1 MQRRA
6 FTPRAGIATAV
17 LTAVFSL
24 STVTG
29 AAAQT
34 PGVTKDE
41 IRLGQSMPYSGNA
54 SAYGVV
60 GKAMGAYFEKI
71 NKEQGGING
80 RKITFI
86 SYDDGYSPPK
96 TVEMTR
102 KLIEQDEVLA
112 ILGTLG
118 TPTNTAIHRYLNQKK
133 VPHLFVTTGAT
144 KWADPKNFPYTMPGM
159 AAYQT
164 EAAIYG
170 RYLRAARPD
179 AKIAVL
185 YQNDDFGKD
194 YVTGFK
200 RGLGEAG
207 QKMIVA
213 EQSYEVTD
221 ATIDSQIVALKGSG
235 ADALFAVVLGKFVPQ
250 VIRQAYDTGWKPRD
264 FIVPTSA
271 TSVKAFLQPAGL
283 DKSTGLVTSSAVKS
297 VSDPQWDA
305 DPGMI
310 EYRKFLSDYMPGMD
324 PADSSM
330 VTGYN
335 TAMLMVQIL
344 KQCGND
350 LSRENVMRQAANLKN
365 VALPMLLPGITV
377 STGPDDYL
385 PYQTLRMQRF
395 DGKIWAVFGDPIT
408 D

>member
-1 MQRRA
+1 MRA
-6 FTPRAGIATAV
+6 RPTGRMAAFV
-17 LTAVFSL
+17 LSL
-24 STVTG
+24 CFAALP
-29 AAAQT
+29 AAAET
-34 PGVTKDE
+34 PGVSKTE

-60 GKAMGAYFEKI
+60 GKATGAYFEKI

-80 RKITFI
+80 RKIVFL
-86 SYDDGYSPPK
+86 SYDDGFSPPK

-102 KLIEQDEVLA
+102 KLIEQDDVLA
-112 ILGTLG
+112 IVGTLG
-118 TPTNTAIHRYLNQKK
+118 TAPNTAIHRYLNQKK
-133 VPHLFVTTGAT
+133 IPHLFVTTGAT
-144 KWADPKNFPYTMPGM
+144 KWADPKNFPFTMPGM

-170 RYLRAARPD
+170 RYLRATRPD

-200 RGLGEAG
+200 RGLGADG
-207 QKMIVA
+207 AKMIVA

-221 ATIDSQIVALKGSG
+221 ATIDSQIVALKSSG

-250 VIRQAYDTGWKPRD
+250 VIRQAHDTGWKPRD

-283 DKSTGLVTSSAVKS
+283 DKSTGLITSSAVKS
-297 VSDPQWDA
+297 VSDPQWDT

-310 EYRKFLSDYMPGMD
+310 EYRKFLTDYMPGLD
-324 PADSSM
+324 QSDSSA

-335 TAMLMVQIL
+335 TAMMMVQIL
-344 KQCGND
+344 KQCGDD
-350 LSRENVMRQAANLKN
+350 LSRENVMRQAANLKDLN
-365 VALPMLLPGITV
+365 LPMLLPGIKV
-377 STGPDDYL
+377 STAPDDYL

-395 DGKIWAVFGDPIT
+395 DGKIWSVFGDPIT

>member
-1 MQRRA
+1 MLKAALKAVGLTLA
-6 FTPRAGIATAV
+6 FMLPAMP
-17 LTAVFSL
+17 L
-24 STVTG
+24 
-29 AAAQT
+29 AAQT
-34 PGVTKDE
+34 PGVSKTE

-54 SAYGVV
+54 SAFGVV
-60 GKAMGAYFEKI
+60 GKSTGAYFEKI

-102 KLIEQDEVLA
+102 KLVEQDDVLA
-112 ILGTLG
+112 IVGTLG
-118 TPTNTAIHRYLNQKK
+118 TPTNTAIHRYLNTKK
-133 VPHLFVTTGAT
+133 IPHLFVTTGAT

-170 RYLRAARPD
+170 RYLRATRPD

-194 YVTGFK
+194 YVAGFK

-207 QKMIVA
+207 LKMIVA

-235 ADALFAVVLGKFVPQ
+235 ADALFAVALGKFVPQ
-250 VIRQAYDTGWKPRD
+250 MIRQAYDTGWKPKD

-283 DKSTGLVTSSAVKS
+283 DKSTGLITSSALKS
-297 VSDPQWDA
+297 VSDPQWDN
-305 DPGMI
+305 DPGMM
-310 EYRKFLSDYMPGMD
+310 EYRKFLAEYLPGMD
-324 PADSSM
+324 PFDSSM

-344 KQCGND
+344 KQCGED
-350 LSRENVMRQAANLKN
+350 LSRDNVIRQAANLKEFE
-365 VALPMLLPGITV
+365 LPMLLPGIKV
-377 STGPDDYL
+377 NTGPDDYL

>member
-1 MQRRA
+1 MALVRIVQLA
-6 FTPRAGIATAV
+6 LALFLATA
-17 LTAVFSL
+17 LL
-24 STVTG
+24 G

-34 PGVTKDE
+34 PGVSKDE

-60 GKAMGAYFEKI
+60 GKAMAAYFEKI
-71 NKEQGGING
+71 NKEEGGING
-80 RKITFI
+80 RKVTFL
-86 SYDDGYSPPK
+86 SLDDGYSPPK

-102 KLIEQDEVLA
+102 KLVEQDDVLA
-112 ILGTLG
+112 IVGTLG
-118 TPTNTAIHRYLNQKK
+118 TPTNTAIHRYLNSRKI
-133 VPHLFVTTGAT
+133 PHLLVTTGAQ

-159 AAYQT
+159 VSYQT

-170 RYLRAARPD
+170 RYLLQARPD

-200 RGLGEAG
+200 RGLGAAAA
-207 QKMIVA
+207 KMIVA

-235 ADALFAVVLGKFVPQ
+235 ADAFFAVVLGKFVPQ
-250 VIRQAYDTGWKPRD
+250 AIRQAFDTGWKPKD
-264 FIVPTSA
+264 FLIPTSG
-271 TSVKAFLQPAGL
+271 TSVKAFLEPAGL
-283 DKSTGLVTSSAVKS
+283 DKSTGLVTASMVKT
-297 VSDPQWDA
+297 VSDPQWDN
-305 DPGMI
+305 DPGMQG
-310 EYRKFLSDYMPGMD
+310 YRKFIKDYLPSMD
-324 PADSSM
+324 PNDTSM

-335 TAMLMVQIL
+335 SAMIMTQIL

-350 LSRENVMRQAANLKN
+350 LSRDNVIKQAANLKN
-365 VALPMLLPGITV
+365 LELPMLLPGIKVAT
-377 STGPDDYL
+377 SPDDYL
-385 PYQTLRMQRF
+385 PYQTMRLQRF
-395 DGKIWAVFGDPIT
+395 NGKTWMLFGEPIT

>member
-1 MQRRA
+1 MLEFPKSRLARSA
-6 FTPRAGIATAV
+6 ALAA
-17 LTAVFSL
+17 AL
-24 STVTG
+24 SVALATG
-29 AAAQT
+29 AARAQT
-34 PGVTKDE
+34 PGVSKTE

-60 GKAMGAYFEKI
+60 GKATAAYFEKV

-80 RKITFI
+80 RKISFL
-86 SYDDGYSPPK
+86 SLDDGYSPPK

-102 KLIEQDEVLA
+102 KLVEQEDVLA
-112 ILGTLG
+112 IVGTLG
-118 TPTNTAIHRYLNQKK
+118 TPTNTAIHRYLNSKK
-133 VPHLFVTTGAT
+133 IPHLFVTTGAT

-170 RYLRAARPD
+170 RYLRATRPD
-179 AKIAVL
+179 AKVAVL

-200 RGLGEAG
+200 KGLGEAA
-207 QKMIVA
+207 QKMIIA

-221 ATIDSQIVALKGSG
+221 ATIDSQMVALKGSG

-250 VIRQAYDTGWKPRD
+250 VIRQAHDTGWKPRD

-283 DKSTGLVTSSAVKS
+283 DKATGLITSSAVKS
-297 VSDPQWDA
+297 VSDPQWDNDA
-305 DPGMI
+305 GMI
-310 EYRKFLSDYMPGMD
+310 EYRKFLAEYLPAMD
-324 PADSSM
+324 PFDSSM

-344 KQCGND
+344 KQCGED
-350 LSRENVMRQAANLKN
+350 LSRENVIRQAANLKDF
-365 VALPMLLPGITV
+365 VLPMLLPGIKV

-395 DGKIWAVFGDPIT
+395 DGKIWAVFGEPIT
-408 D
+408 E

>member
-1 MQRRA
+1 MPLRLAGRSAATVLALALPA
-6 FTPRAGIATAV
+6 F
-17 LTAVFSL
+17 LL
-24 STVTG
+24 SP

-34 PGVTKDE
+34 PGVSKTE

-60 GKAMGAYFEKI
+60 GKATAAYFEKI

-80 RKITFI
+80 RKITFL

-102 KLIEQDEVLA
+102 KLVEQDDVLA
-112 ILGTLG
+112 IVGTLG
-118 TPTNTAIHRYLNQKK
+118 TPTNTAIHRYLNSKK
-133 VPHLFVTTGAT
+133 IPHLFVTTGAT

-170 RYLRAARPD
+170 RYLRATRPD

-207 QKMIVA
+207 VKTIVA

-221 ATIDSQIVALKGSG
+221 ATIDSQIVALKASG

-250 VIRQAYDTGWKPRD
+250 VIRQAHDTGWKPRD

-297 VSDPQWDA
+297 VSDPQWDN

-310 EYRKFLSDYMPGMD
+310 EYRKFLTDYMPGLD
-324 PADSSM
+324 QSDSSA

-335 TAMLMVQIL
+335 TAMMMVEIL
-344 KQCGND
+344 KQCVDD
-350 LSRENVMRQAANLKN
+350 LSRENVMRQAANLKDL
-365 VALPMLLPGITV
+365 ALPMLLPGIKVTT
-377 STGPDDYL
+377 SPDDYL

-395 DGKIWAVFGDPIT
+395 DGKIWSVFGDPIT

>member
-1 MQRRA
+1 MRPA
-6 FTPRAGIATAV
+6 LAGTIVAGT
-17 LTAVFSL
+17 LSL
-24 STVTG
+24 LSALP

-34 PGVTKDE
+34 PGVSKDE
-41 IRLGQSMPYSGNA
+41 IRIGQSMPYSGNA

-60 GKAMGAYFEKI
+60 GKSTAAYFEKI

-102 KLIEQDEVLA
+102 KLVEQDDVLA
-112 ILGTLG
+112 IMGTLG

-133 VPHLFVTTGAT
+133 IPHLFVTTGAT

-170 RYLRAARPD
+170 RYLRATRPD

-207 QKMIVA
+207 VKTIVA

-221 ATIDSQIVALKGSG
+221 ATIDSQIVALKASG

-283 DKSTGLVTSSAVKS
+283 DKSTGLVTASAVKS
-297 VSDPQWDA
+297 VSDPQWDN

-310 EYRKFLSDYMPGMD
+310 EYRKFLADYLPGLD
-324 PADSSM
+324 PSDSSA

-335 TAMLMVQIL
+335 TAMMMVQIL

-350 LSRENVMRQAANLKN
+350 LSRENVMRQAANLKDL
-365 VALPMLLPGITV
+365 ALPMLLPGITV
-377 STGPDDYL
+377 TTSAEDYL

-395 DGKIWAVFGDPIT
+395 DGKIWSVFGDPIT

>member
-1 MQRRA
+1 MRLRA
-6 FTPRAGIATAV
+6 HMLALAGA
-17 LTAVFSL
+17 LTVVSA
-24 STVTG
+24 G
-29 AAAQT
+29 ALAQT
-34 PGVTKDE
+34 PGVSKDE

-71 NKEQGGING
+71 NKEEGGIKG
-80 RKITFI
+80 RKIKFL
-86 SYDDGYSPPK
+86 SLDDGYSPPK

-102 KLIEQDEVLA
+102 RLVEQEDVLA
-112 ILGTLG
+112 IVGTLG
-118 TPTNTAIHRYLNQKK
+118 TPTNTAIHRYLNTKK

-159 AAYQT
+159 ASYQT

-170 RYLRAARPD
+170 RYLLKERPE
-179 AKIAVL
+179 AKVAVL

-194 YVTGFK
+194 YLTGFK
-200 RGLGEAG
+200 KGLGAAAS
-207 QKMIVA
+207 KMIVM

-250 VIRQAYDTGWKPRD
+250 VIRQAYDTGWKPKD

-271 TSVKAFLQPAGL
+271 MSIKAFLKPAGL
-283 DKSTGLVTSSAVKS
+283 DKSTGLVTASALKT
-297 VSDPQWDA
+297 VSDPFWDT

-310 EYRKFLSDYMPGMD
+310 EYRKFLADYLPAMD
-324 PADSSM
+324 PYDSSM

-335 TAMLMVQIL
+335 TGRLMVQIL
-344 KQCGND
+344 KQCGDD
-350 LSRENVMRQAANLKN
+350 LSRENVMRQAANLKDIE
-365 VALPMLLPGITV
+365 LPMLLPGIKVT
-377 STGPDDYL
+377 TAPDDFL
-385 PYQTLRMQRF
+385 PYQTLRMHRF
-395 DGKIWAVFGDPIT
+395 NGATWAVFGDPLT
-408 D
+408 E

>member
-1 MQRRA
+1 MTLMPLKA
-6 FTPRAGIATAV
+6 LGLAAALAIIASP
-17 LTAVFSL
+17 L
-24 STVTG
+24 
-29 AAAQT
+29 AAQT
-34 PGVTKDE
+34 PGVSKDE

-60 GKAMGAYFEKI
+60 GKATAAYFEKI

-80 RKITFI
+80 RKIRFI

-102 KLIEQDEVLA
+102 KLVEQDDVLA
-112 ILGTLG
+112 IVGTLG
-118 TPTNTAIHRYLNQKK
+118 TPTNTAIHRYVNSKK
-133 VPHLFVTTGAT
+133 IPHLFVTTGAT

-170 RYLRAARPD
+170 RYLRAKRPD
-179 AKIAVL
+179 AKVAVL

-200 RGLGEAG
+200 RGLGEAAS
-207 QKMIVA
+207 KMIVV

-221 ATIDSQIVALKGSG
+221 ATIDSQMVALKGSG

-250 VIRQAYDTGWKPRD
+250 VIRQAHDTGWKPQD

-297 VSDPQWDA
+297 VSDPQWDNDA
-305 DPGMI
+305 GMI
-310 EYRKFLSDYMPGMD
+310 EYRKFLSDYLPSHD
-324 PADSSM
+324 PYDSSA

-350 LSRENVMRQAANLKN
+350 LSRENVIRQAASLKN
-365 VALPMLLPGITV
+365 IKLPMLLPGISV

-395 DGKIWAVFGDPIT
+395 DGKIWAVFGEPIT
-408 D
+408 DEK

>member
-1 MQRRA
+1 MRLAVTGRLA
-6 FTPRAGIATAV
+6 ATV
-17 LTAVFSL
+17 LALALPAAVFGPAL
-24 STVTG
+24 
-29 AAAQT
+29 AET
-34 PGVTKDE
+34 PGVSKTE

-60 GKAMGAYFEKI
+60 GKATAAYFEKI

-80 RKITFI
+80 RKITFF

-102 KLIEQDEVLA
+102 KLIEQDDVLA
-112 ILGTLG
+112 IVGTLG
-118 TPTNTAIHRYLNQKK
+118 TPGNTAIHRYLNQKK
-133 VPHLFVTTGAT
+133 IPHLFVTTGAT

-170 RYLRAARPD
+170 RYLRATRPD

-185 YQNDDFGKD
+185 FQNDDFGKD
-194 YVTGFK
+194 YVVGFK

-207 QKMIVA
+207 VKSIVA

-221 ATIDSQIVALKGSG
+221 ATIDSQIVALKASG

-250 VIRQAYDTGWKPRD
+250 VIRQAHDTGWKPRD

-283 DKSTGLVTSSAVKS
+283 DKSTGLVTSSGVKS
-297 VSDPQWDA
+297 VSDPQWDT

-310 EYRKFLSDYMPGMD
+310 EYRKFLSDYMPGLD
-324 PADSSM
+324 QSDSSA

-335 TAMLMVQIL
+335 TAMMMVQIL
-344 KQCGND
+344 KQCGDD
-350 LSRENVMRQAANLKN
+350 LSRENVMRQAANLKDL
-365 VALPMLLPGITV
+365 ALPMLLPGIKVTT
-377 STGPDDYL
+377 SPDDYL

-395 DGKIWAVFGDPIT
+395 NGQIWSVFGDPIT

>member
-1 MQRRA
+1 MRA
-6 FTPRAGIATAV
+6 RSAGPMAAF
-17 LTAVFSL
+17 AFSMSL
-24 STVTG
+24 AALQALP
-29 AAAQT
+29 AAAQS
-34 PGVTKDE
+34 PGVSKTE

-60 GKAMGAYFEKI
+60 GKATAAYFEKI

-80 RKITFI
+80 RKITFF
-86 SYDDGYSPPK
+86 SYDDGFSPPK

-102 KLIEQDEVLA
+102 KLIEQDDVLA
-112 ILGTLG
+112 IVGTLG
-118 TPTNTAIHRYLNQKK
+118 TAPNTAIHRYLNQKK
-133 VPHLFVTTGAT
+133 IPHLFVTTGAT

-170 RYLRAARPD
+170 RHLRATRPD

-194 YVTGFK
+194 YMVGFK

-207 QKMIVA
+207 AKMIVA

-221 ATIDSQIVALKGSG
+221 ATIDSQMVALKGSG

-250 VIRQAYDTGWKPRD
+250 VIRQAHDTGWKPKD

-297 VSDPQWDA
+297 VSDPQWDT

-310 EYRKFLSDYMPGMD
+310 EYRKFLTEYMPGLD
-324 PADSSM
+324 QSDSSA

-335 TAMLMVQIL
+335 TAMMMVQIL
-344 KQCGND
+344 KQCGDD
-350 LSRENVMRQAANLKN
+350 LSRENVMRQAANLKDL
-365 VALPMLLPGITV
+365 ALPMLLPGIKVT
-377 STGPDDYL
+377 TAPDDYL

-395 DGKIWAVFGDPIT
+395 DGKIWSVFGDPIN